1 MGNAIKNRNKSENTI
16 SVTGLG
22 TKKFTSDLITWNGS
36 FSRND
41 FELKTAYDELLNDRK
56 VIENYLIS
64 KGIPK
69 NELVFSA
76 VDIQKQFNYVSD
88 SNGSSHQTF
97 AGYQLTQSISLESK
111 DVAKIENL
119 SRNITEII
127 NLGIVFTSSK
137 PNYFYTKLNCRKC
150 RFISR

>member
-1 MGNAIKNRNKSENTI
+1 
-16 SVTGLG
+16 LG
-22 TKKFTSDLITWNGS
+22 TKIYLRPHHLDGS

-69 NELVFSA
+69 NELFFR

-88 SNGSSHQTF
+88 SN
-97 AGYQLTQSISLESK
+97 K
-111 DVAKIENL
+111 
-119 SRNITEII
+119 
-127 NLGIVFTSSK
+127 
-137 PNYFYTKLNCRKC
+137 
-150 RFISR
+150 

>member
-1 MGNAIKNRNKSENTI
+1 MNKNIIAIAIASLGFVIGLGILGNAIKNRNKSENTI

-76 VDIQKQFNYVSD
+76 VDIE
-88 SNGSSHQTF
+88 T
-97 AGYQLTQSISLESK
+97 I
-111 DVAKIENL
+111 
-119 SRNITEII
+119 
-127 NLGIVFTSSK
+127 
-137 PNYFYTKLNCRKC
+137 
-150 RFISR
+150 